1 MATRLDYDG
10 VGNGLWGIFA
20 RVKYWAAQRAPRE
33 PGERP
38 AELRLAAEMFRDSL
52 EKCWRA
58 GYKGE
63 DLVKE
68 LKEVTRT
75 PILTRKES

>member
-20 RVKYWAAQRAPRE
+20 RVKYWAAKKGPRE

-38 AELRLAAEMFRDSL
+38 DDLRRAAELFRDSL
-52 EKCWRA
+52 EMCWRA

-63 DLVKE
+63 DLAKE
-68 LKEVTRT
+68 LRQ
-75 PILTRKES
+75 LTR